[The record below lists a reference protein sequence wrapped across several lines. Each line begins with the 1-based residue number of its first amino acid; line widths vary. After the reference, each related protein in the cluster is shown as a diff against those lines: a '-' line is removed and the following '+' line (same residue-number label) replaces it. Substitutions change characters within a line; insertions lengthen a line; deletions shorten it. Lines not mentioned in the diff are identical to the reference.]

1 MNNITINDFEGP
13 LDLLLHLVKTSRMDI
28 YEINTSYIIEE
39 YLKYISEMQD
49 LNIDVASEYLVMA
62 AELIHLKSK
71 MLINL
76 DDEEETEDDEYSISS
91 EEELKQRLIDYEK
104 YKRSTDSFREL
115 EENRKEYLTR
125 SPENI
130 MEYAKEI
137 KYNGDLSIEDL
148 LNAFLEYRKRL
159 DKEKPIET
167 KITRREL
174 SVKERIK
181 SIRSILK
188 TKKKIVFTE
197 LFESFRKDY
206 VVVTFLS
213 ILSMSNNNE
222 IILTQKDNF
231 SPIMIESRL

>member
-13 LDLLLHLVKTSRMDI
+13 LDLLLHLVKTSKMDI

-76 DDEEETEDDEYSISS
+76 DDEETTDEDEYSISS

-130 MEYAKEI
+130 MEYAKDV
-137 KYNGDLSIEDL
+137 KYNMDLSIEDL
-148 LNAFLEYRKRL
+148 LTAFLEYKKRL
-159 DKEKPIET
+159 EKEKPLET
-167 KITRREL
+167 KITRKEL

-181 SIRSILK
+181 SIRNILK
-188 TKKKIVFTE
+188 TKKKVVFTD

-213 ILSMSNNNE
+213 ILSMSSNNE
-222 IILTQKDNF
+222 IILSQKDNF

>member
-13 LDLLLHLVKTSRMDI
+13 LDLLLHLVKTSKMDI
-28 YEINTSYIIEE
+28 YEINTSYIIEK

-71 MLINL
+71 MLINI
-76 DDEEETEDDEYSISS
+76 DDEEHEDDEFTISS
-91 EEELKQRLIDYEK
+91 EEELKQRLIDYDK
-104 YKRSTDSFREL
+104 YKKSTESFRKL

-130 MEYAKEI
+130 MEYAKSI
-137 KYNGDLSIEDL
+137 KYDHDLSIEDL
-148 LNAFLEYRKRL
+148 ISAFLEYKKRL
-159 DKEKPIET
+159 EKEKPLET
-167 KITRREL
+167 KITRKEL
-174 SVKERIK
+174 SIKERIR
-181 SIRSILK
+181 SIRNILK
-188 TKKKIVFTE
+188 TKKKIEFTE

-213 ILSMSNNNE
+213 ILNMSKNNE
-222 IILTQKDNF
+222 IILSQKDNF

>member
-13 LDLLLHLVKTSRMDI
+13 LDLLLHLVKTSKMDI

-49 LNIDVASEYLVMA
+49 LNIDVASEYLVMS

-71 MLINL
+71 MLINI
-76 DDEEETEDDEYSISS
+76 DDEEHEDDEFTISS
-91 EEELKQRLIDYEK
+91 EEELKQRLIDYDK
-104 YKRSTDSFREL
+104 YKKSTESFRKL

-130 MEYAKEI
+130 MEYAKSI
-137 KYNGDLSIEDL
+137 KYDHDLSIEDL
-148 LNAFLEYRKRL
+148 ISAFLEYKKRIE
-159 DKEKPIET
+159 KEKPLET
-167 KITRREL
+167 KITRKEL
-174 SVKERIK
+174 SIKERIR
-181 SIRSILK
+181 SIRNILK
-188 TKKKIVFTE
+188 TKKKIEFTE

-213 ILSMSNNNE
+213 ILNMSKNNE
-222 IILTQKDNF
+222 IILSQKDNF

>member
-13 LDLLLHLVKTSRMDI
+13 LDLLLHLVKTSKMDI

>member
-13 LDLLLHLVKTSRMDI
+13 LDLLLHLVKTSKMDI

-130 MEYAKEI
+130 MEYAKDI

>member
-13 LDLLLHLVKTSRMDI
+13 LDLLLHLVKTSKMDI

-39 YLKYISEMQD
+39 YLKYIGEMQD

-71 MLINL
+71 MLINI
-76 DDEEETEDDEYSISS
+76 DDEEHEDDEFTISS
-91 EEELKQRLIDYEK
+91 EEELKQRLIDYDK
-104 YKRSTDSFREL
+104 YKKSTESFRKL

-130 MEYAKEI
+130 MEYAKSI
-137 KYNGDLSIEDL
+137 KYDHDLSVEDL
-148 LNAFLEYRKRL
+148 ISAFLEYKKRL
-159 DKEKPIET
+159 EKEKPLET
-167 KITRREL
+167 KITRKEL
-174 SVKERIK
+174 SIKERIR
-181 SIRSILK
+181 SIRNILK
-188 TKKKIVFTE
+188 TKKKIEFTE

-213 ILSMSNNNE
+213 ILNMSKNNE
-222 IILTQKDNF
+222 IILSQKDNF